1 MTLQMEASIPAEK
14 KSGLIIETA
23 RLVMRA
29 PRKRDLDGIV
39 ALANNIKV
47 AEMTATIPHPYTRN
61 DAESWLEKVS
71 SGRGH
76 SMVLFSKGDGKRVL
90 VGVAGFGH
98 RGEEHNPEIG
108 YWIGEQHWR
117 QGFATE
123 ASRALIDHAFS
134 ETEIDALSAS
144 CRIHN
149 EASRRVIEK
158 CGFQWVGTGLN
169 QVKALGASVP
179 VDRFVLSRRTWESL
193 RAWGASA
200 LPTFTKAG

>member
-1 MTLQMEASIPAEK
+1 MTLQMEASIPAGK
-14 KSGLIIETA
+14 KSGLVIETA

-29 PRKRDLDGIV
+29 PSARDLDGIV
-39 ALANNIKV
+39 KLANNPKI
-47 AEMTATIPHPYTRN
+47 AEMTATVPHPYTSK
-61 DAESWLEKVS
+61 DAEAWLEKVRTGNGYS
-71 SGRGH
+71 K
-76 SMVLFSKGDGKRVL
+76 VLFAKGEKRVL
-90 VGVAGFGH
+90 IGVAGFGH

-108 YWIGEQHWR
+108 YWIGEPFWR

-123 ASRALIDHAFS
+123 AARALIDHAFS
-134 ETEIDALSAS
+134 ETGIDALSAC

-158 CGFQWVGTGLN
+158 CGFQWVGIGLN

-179 VDRFVLSRRTWESL
+179 VDRFVLSRRTWESV

>member
-1 MTLQMEASIPAEK
+1 MTLQMEASIPVEK

-29 PRKRDLDGIV
+29 PTKRDLDGIV
-39 ALANNIKV
+39 KLANNPKI
-47 AEMTATIPHPYTRN
+47 AEMTATVPHPYTRK
-61 DAESWLEKVS
+61 DAEAWLDKVD
-71 SGRGH
+71 SGQGR
-76 SMVLFSKGDGKRVL
+76 SLVLFAKGEKRVL

-108 YWIGEQHWR
+108 YWIGEPFWK

-123 ASRALIDHAFS
+123 AARALIDHAFS

-144 CRIHN
+144 CRINN

-158 CGFQWVGTGLN
+158 CGFQWTGTGLC

-179 VDRFVLSRRTWESL
+179 SDRFVLSRRTWEAL

-200 LPTFTKAG
+200 FPTFTKAG

>member
-1 MTLQMEASIPAEK
+1 MTLQMEASTPREK

-29 PRKRDLDGIV
+29 PVKRDLGGIV
-39 ALANNIKV
+39 ELANNIKV
-47 AEMTATIPHPYTRN
+47 AEMTATIPHPYTMQ
-61 DAESWLEKVS
+61 DAEAWLEKVS
-71 SGRGH
+71 SGRGY
-76 SMVLFSKGDGKRVL
+76 SLVLFAKGDKRTL

-108 YWIGEQHWR
+108 YWIGEPHWR
-117 QGFATE
+117 QGYATE

-144 CRIHN
+144 CRIQN
-149 EASRRVIEK
+149 DSSRRVIEK
-158 CGFQWVGTGLN
+158 CGFQWVGSGLN

-179 VDRFVLSRRTWESL
+179 VDRFVLTRRTWESL

>member
-1 MTLQMEASIPAEK
+1 MTLQMEASIPRGK
-14 KSGLIIETA
+14 KSGLVIETA

-29 PRKRDLDGIV
+29 PSARDLDGIV
-39 ALANNIKV
+39 KLANNPKI
-47 AEMTATIPHPYTRN
+47 AEMTATVPHPYTRK
-61 DAESWLEKVS
+61 DAEAWLEKVRTGKGYS
-71 SGRGH
+71 L
-76 SMVLFSKGDGKRVL
+76 VLFAKGEKRTL

-108 YWIGEQHWR
+108 YWIGEPFWR
-117 QGFATE
+117 QGLATE
-123 ASRALIDHAFS
+123 AARAVIDHAFS
-134 ETEIDALSAS
+134 ETAIDALSAS

-179 VDRFVLSRRTWESL
+179 VDRFVLARRTWESV

>member
-1 MTLQMEASIPAEK
+1 MTLQMEASIPVEK
-14 KSGLIIETA
+14 KSGLVIETA

-29 PRKRDLDGIV
+29 PSKRDLDGIV
-39 ALANNIKV
+39 KLANNIKV
-47 AEMTATIPHPYTRN
+47 AEMTATIPHPYTKK
-61 DAESWLEKVS
+61 DGESWLEKVS
-71 SGRGH
+71 SGRGY
-76 SMVLFSKGDGKRVL
+76 SLVLYAKGETRKL

-98 RGEEHNPEIG
+98 RGEENNPEIG
-108 YWIGEQHWR
+108 YWIGEDHWG
-117 QGFATE
+117 QGYATE

-134 ETEIDALSAS
+134 ETAIDALSAS
-144 CRIHN
+144 CRIQN

-179 VDRFVLSRRTWESL
+179 VDRFVISRRTWESL
-193 RAWGASA
+193 RAWGATA

>member
-1 MTLQMEASIPAEK
+1 MTLQMEASIPVEK

-29 PRKRDLDGIV
+29 PSKRDLDGIV
-39 ALANNIKV
+39 KLANNLKV
-47 AEMTATIPHPYTRN
+47 AEMTATIPHPYTMK

-76 SMVLFSKGDGKRVL
+76 SMVLFVKAEKRVL

-108 YWIGEQHWR
+108 YWIGEEHWGK
-117 QGFATE
+117 GFATE

-134 ETEIDALSAS
+134 ETAIDALSAS
-144 CRIHN
+144 CRINN
-149 EASRRVIEK
+149 EPSRRVIDK

>member
-1 MTLQMEASIPAEK
+1 MTLQMEASIPAGK
-14 KSGLIIETA
+14 KSGLVIETA

-29 PRKRDLDGIV
+29 PSARDLDGIV
-39 ALANNIKV
+39 KLANNPKI
-47 AEMTATIPHPYTRN
+47 AEMTATVPHPYTRK
-61 DAESWLEKVS
+61 DAEAWLEKVRTGNGYS
-71 SGRGH
+71 K
-76 SMVLFSKGDGKRVL
+76 VLFAKGEKRVL
-90 VGVAGFGH
+90 IGVAGFGH

-108 YWIGEQHWR
+108 YWIGEPFWR

-123 ASRALIDHAFS
+123 AARALIDHAFS
-134 ETEIDALSAS
+134 ETGIDALSAS

-179 VDRFVLSRRTWESL
+179 VDRFVLSRRTWESV